1 MNVNESFTLRKFKS
15 LGSLCERPESEETQ
29 TAEIRGLLYHQRD
42 GNDSR
47 MGMGTVNMG
56 RKGWL

>member
-15 LGSLCERPESEETQ
+15 LGSLCERPELEKTQ
-29 TAEIRGLLYHQRD
+29 TEEIRGLLYHQRVV
-42 GNDSR
+42 GGSKL
-47 MGMGTVNMG
+47 GIGTVGME

>member
-15 LGSLCERPESEETQ
+15 LGRLCERPESEKTQ
-29 TAEIRGLLYHQRD
+29 TEEIRGLLYHQRVV
-42 GNDSR
+42 GDSR
-47 MGMGTVNMG
+47 LGMGTVTMG